1 MRILFFGESAMDQC
15 SLKMERD
22 QVRVE
27 FQGSEAFAVE
37 HLIPVLAKI
46 DWKERVSDAGLS
58 FERNL
63 AIRTT
68 QAIFMRIGHKSGADL
83 FLSAAAKLSL
93 IDGVTQFSRNQL
105 HHEAKSARE
114 IYKRSTHGNNAS
126 AYICSLRDS
135 GRLVL
140 VDDDMFELSDGAR
153 ADLEV
158 RLFDHATDDGSGS
171 SNMSYAA

>member
-1 MRILFFGESAMDQC
+1 MDQC

-46 DWKERVSDAGLS
+46 DWKERVSDAGSS
-58 FERNL
+58 FQRNL

-68 QAIFMRIGHKSGADL
+68 HAICMRIGHKSGADL

-93 IDGVTQFSRNQL
+93 IDGVTRFSRNQL

-126 AYICSLRDS
+126 AYIRSVRDS

-140 VDDDMFELSDGAR
+140 VDDDMFEWSDGAR

-158 RLFDHATDDGSGS
+158 RLFDQAMDDGSGS

>member
-1 MRILFFGESAMDQC
+1 MEQC

-37 HLIPVLAKI
+37 HLIPVLSKI
-46 DWKERVSDAGLS
+46 DWKEKVKDGGQGFDRA
-58 FERNL
+58 L
-63 AIRTT
+63 ANRTT
-68 QAIFMRIGHKSGADL
+68 HAICMRIGHKSGADL

-93 IDGVTQFSRNQL
+93 IDGVTRFSRNQL

-126 AYICSLRDS
+126 AYIRNLRDS

-140 VDDDMFELSDGAR
+140 VDEDMFELSEGAR

-158 RLFDHATDDGSGS
+158 RLFDASVEASTLAP
-171 SNMSYAA
+171 SNQYAA

>member
-1 MRILFFGESAMDQC
+1 MDQC

-46 DWKERVSDAGLS
+46 DWKERVSDAGSS

-68 QAIFMRIGHKSGADL
+68 HAICMRIGHKPGADL

-93 IDGVTQFSRNQL
+93 IDGVTGFSRNQL

-126 AYICSLRDS
+126 AYIRSLRDS

-153 ADLEV
+153 AYLEV
-158 RLFDHATDDGSGS
+158 RLFDQATDDSAGSP
-171 SNMSYAA
+171 NISYAA

>member
-1 MRILFFGESAMDQC
+1 MDQC

-46 DWKERVSDAGLS
+46 DWKERVSDAGSS

-68 QAIFMRIGHKSGADL
+68 HAICMRIGHKSGADL

-93 IDGVTQFSRNQL
+93 IDGVTRFSRNQL

-126 AYICSLRDS
+126 AYIRSLRVS

-158 RLFDHATDDGSGS
+158 RLFDQAMDDGSGS

>member
-1 MRILFFGESAMDQC
+1 
-15 SLKMERD
+15 MERD

-46 DWKERVSDAGLS
+46 DWKERVSDAGSS

-68 QAIFMRIGHKSGADL
+68 HAICMRIGHKSGADL

-93 IDGVTQFSRNQL
+93 IDGVTRFSRNQL

-126 AYICSLRDS
+126 AYIRSLRDS

-158 RLFDHATDDGSGS
+158 RLFDQAMDDGSGS

>member
-1 MRILFFGESAMDQC
+1 MDQC

-46 DWKERVSDAGLS
+46 DWKERVSDAGSS

-68 QAIFMRIGHKSGADL
+68 HAICMRIGHKSGADL

-93 IDGVTQFSRNQL
+93 IDGVTRFSRNQL

-126 AYICSLRDS
+126 AYIRSLRDS

-140 VDDDMFELSDGAR
+140 VDDDMFELSDGAW

-158 RLFDHATDDGSGS
+158 RLFDQATDDSAGSP
-171 SNMSYAA
+171 NMSYAA

>member
-1 MRILFFGESAMDQC
+1 MDQC
-15 SLKMERD
+15 SLNMERD

-27 FQGSEAFAVE
+27 FQGSEAFADE

-46 DWKERVSDAGLS
+46 DWKERVSDAGSS

-68 QAIFMRIGHKSGADL
+68 HAICMLIGHKSGADL
-83 FLSAAAKLSL
+83 FLSAAVKLSL
-93 IDGVTQFSRNQL
+93 IDGVTRFSRNQL

-114 IYKRSTHGNNAS
+114 IYKLSTHGNNES
-126 AYICSLRDS
+126 AYIRSLRDS

-140 VDDDMFELSDGAR
+140 VADDMFELSDGAR

-158 RLFDHATDDGSGS
+158 RLFDQATDDSAAGSP
-171 SNMSYAA
+171 NISYAA

>member
-1 MRILFFGESAMDQC
+1 MDQC

-27 FQGSEAFAVE
+27 FQGSKAFAVE

-46 DWKERVSDAGLS
+46 DWKERVSDAGSS
-58 FERNL
+58 FQRNL

-68 QAIFMRIGHKSGADL
+68 HAICMRIGHKSGADL

-93 IDGVTQFSRNQL
+93 IDGVTRFSRNQL

-126 AYICSLRDS
+126 AFIRSLRDS

-140 VDDDMFELSDGAR
+140 VDDDMFEWSDGAR

-158 RLFDHATDDGSGS
+158 RLFDQAMDDGSGS

>member
-1 MRILFFGESAMDQC
+1 MDQC

-46 DWKERVSDAGLS
+46 DWKERVSDAGSS

-68 QAIFMRIGHKSGADL
+68 HAICMRIGHKSGADL

-93 IDGVTQFSRNQL
+93 IDGVTRFSRNQL

-126 AYICSLRDS
+126 AYIRSLRDS

-158 RLFDHATDDGSGS
+158 RLFDQAMDDGSGS

>member
-1 MRILFFGESAMDQC
+1 MDQC

-37 HLIPVLAKI
+37 HLIPVLAKS
-46 DWKERVSDAGLS
+46 DWKERVSDAGSS

-63 AIRTT
+63 AIRTSH
-68 QAIFMRIGHKSGADL
+68 AICMRIGHKSGAYL

-93 IDGVTQFSRNQL
+93 IDGVTRFSRNQL
-105 HHEAKSARE
+105 NHEAKSARE

-126 AYICSLRDS
+126 AYIRSLRDS

-158 RLFDHATDDGSGS
+158 RLFDQATDDGSGS

>member
-1 MRILFFGESAMDQC
+1 MDQC

-27 FQGSEAFAVE
+27 FRGSEAFAVE

-46 DWKERVSDAGLS
+46 DWKERVSDAGSS

-68 QAIFMRIGHKSGADL
+68 HAICMRIGHKSGADL

-93 IDGVTQFSRNQL
+93 IDGVTRFSRNQL

-126 AYICSLRDS
+126 AYIRSLRDS

-158 RLFDHATDDGSGS
+158 WLFDQATDDGSGS

>member
-1 MRILFFGESAMDQC
+1 
-15 SLKMERD
+15 
-22 QVRVE
+22 
-27 FQGSEAFAVE
+27 
-37 HLIPVLAKI
+37 
-46 DWKERVSDAGLS
+46 
-58 FERNL
+58 
-63 AIRTT
+63 
-68 QAIFMRIGHKSGADL
+68 MRIGHKSGADL
-83 FLSAAAKLSL
+83 FLSPAAKLSL
-93 IDGVTQFSRNQL
+93 IDGVTRFSRNQL

-126 AYICSLRDS
+126 AYIRSLRDS

>member
-1 MRILFFGESAMDQC
+1 MEQC

-46 DWKERVSDAGLS
+46 DWKERVSDAGSS

-63 AIRTT
+63 SIRTT
-68 QAIFMRIGHKSGADL
+68 HAICMRIGHKSGADL

-93 IDGVTQFSRNQL
+93 IDGVTLFSRNQL

-126 AYICSLRDS
+126 AYIRSLRDN

-140 VDDDMFELSDGAR
+140 VDDDMFELSESAR

-158 RLFDHATDDGSGS
+158 RLFDQTAEVGATPST
-171 SNMSYAA
+171 MSYAA

>member
-1 MRILFFGESAMDQC
+1 MDQC
-15 SLKMERD
+15 SLKMKRD
-22 QVRVE
+22 QVRIE
-27 FQGSEAFAVE
+27 FRGSEAFAVE

-46 DWKERVSDAGLS
+46 DWKERVSDAGSS

-68 QAIFMRIGHKSGADL
+68 HAICMRIGHKSGADL

-93 IDGVTQFSRNQL
+93 IDGVTRFSRNQL

-126 AYICSLRDS
+126 AYIRSLRDS

-158 RLFDHATDDGSGS
+158 RLFDQAIDDGSGS

>member
-1 MRILFFGESAMDQC
+1 MDQC

-46 DWKERVSDAGLS
+46 DWKERVSDAGSS

-68 QAIFMRIGHKSGADL
+68 HAICMRIGHKSGADL

-93 IDGVTQFSRNQL
+93 IDGVTRFSRNQL

-126 AYICSLRDS
+126 AYIRSLRDS

-140 VDDDMFELSDGAR
+140 VDNDMFELSDVAR

-158 RLFDHATDDGSGS
+158 RLFDQATDDGSGS

>member
-1 MRILFFGESAMDQC
+1 MDQC

-46 DWKERVSDAGLS
+46 DWKERVSDAGSS

-68 QAIFMRIGHKSGADL
+68 HAICMRIGHKSGADL
-83 FLSAAAKLSL
+83 ACRRRPTLPDRRGDPILAQPASPRSQIGPRDLQAQHARQQRLRLHPQPARQRSA
-93 IDGVTQFSRNQL
+93 
-105 HHEAKSARE
+105 
-114 IYKRSTHGNNAS
+114 
-126 AYICSLRDS
+126 
-135 GRLVL
+135 
-140 VDDDMFELSDGAR
+140 GA
-153 ADLEV
+153 
-158 RLFDHATDDGSGS
+158 GG
-171 SNMSYAA
+171 

>member
-1 MRILFFGESAMDQC
+1 MDQC

-46 DWKERVSDAGLS
+46 EWKERVSDAGSS

-68 QAIFMRIGHKSGADL
+68 HAICMRIRYKSGADL

-93 IDGVTQFSRNQL
+93 IDGVTRFSRNQL

-126 AYICSLRDS
+126 AYIRSLRDS

-158 RLFDHATDDGSGS
+158 RLFDQATDDSAGSP
-171 SNMSYAA
+171 NMSYAA

>member
-1 MRILFFGESAMDQC
+1 M
-15 SLKMERD
+15 
-22 QVRVE
+22 E
-27 FQGSEAFAVE
+27 FQGSEAFAIE

-46 DWKERVSDAGLS
+46 DWKERVNDASSS
-58 FERNL
+58 FERKL

-68 QAIFMRIGHKSGADL
+68 HAICMRIGHKSGADL

-93 IDGVTQFSRNQL
+93 IDGVTRFSRNQL

-126 AYICSLRDS
+126 AYIRSLRDS

-140 VDDDMFELSDGAR
+140 VDDDMFELSDAAR
-153 ADLEV
+153 ADLDI
-158 RLFDHATDDGSGS
+158 RLFDHATDDGAS
-171 SNMSYAA
+171 SPNMSYAA

>member
-1 MRILFFGESAMDQC
+1 MDQC

-46 DWKERVSDAGLS
+46 DWKERVSDAGSS

-68 QAIFMRIGHKSGADL
+68 PAICMRIGHKSGADL

-93 IDGVTQFSRNQL
+93 IDGVTRFSRNQL

-126 AYICSLRDS
+126 AYIRSLRNS

-158 RLFDHATDDGSGS
+158 RLFDQAMDDGSGS

>member
-1 MRILFFGESAMDQC
+1 MDQC

-27 FQGSEAFAVE
+27 FRGSEAFAVE

-46 DWKERVSDAGLS
+46 DWKERVSDAGSS

-68 QAIFMRIGHKSGADL
+68 HAICMRIGHKSGADL

-93 IDGVTQFSRNQL
+93 IDGVTRFSRNQL
-105 HHEAKSARE
+105 HHEAKSALE

-126 AYICSLRDS
+126 AYIRSLRDS
-135 GRLVL
+135 DPL
-140 VDDDMFELSDGAR
+140 
-153 ADLEV
+153 
-158 RLFDHATDDGSGS
+158 
-171 SNMSYAA
+171 

>member
-1 MRILFFGESAMDQC
+1 M
-15 SLKMERD
+15 
-22 QVRVE
+22 
-27 FQGSEAFAVE
+27 
-37 HLIPVLAKI
+37 IPVLAKI
-46 DWKERVSDAGLS
+46 DWKEGVSDAGSS

-68 QAIFMRIGHKSGADL
+68 HAICMRIGHKSGADL

-93 IDGVTQFSRNQL
+93 IDGVTRFSRNQL

-126 AYICSLRDS
+126 AYIRSLRDS
-135 GRLVL
+135 GRLGWSTTTCSSCQMV
-140 VDDDMFELSDGAR
+140 R

-158 RLFDHATDDGSGS
+158 RLFDQVTDDSAG

>member
-1 MRILFFGESAMDQC
+1 MDQC
-15 SLKMERD
+15 SLKMEHD
-22 QVRVE
+22 QVWVE

-46 DWKERVSDAGLS
+46 DWKERVSDIGS
-58 FERNL
+58 SSERNL

-68 QAIFMRIGHKSGADL
+68 HATCMRIGHMSSADL
-83 FLSAAAKLSL
+83 FLSAVAKLSL
-93 IDGVTQFSRNQL
+93 IDGVTRFSRNQL

-126 AYICSLRDS
+126 AHIRSLRDS

-140 VDDDMFELSDGAR
+140 VDDDIFELSDGAS

-158 RLFDHATDDGSGS
+158 RLFDQATDDRSGS

>member
-1 MRILFFGESAMDQC
+1 MDQC

-46 DWKERVSDAGLS
+46 DGTERVSDAGSS

-68 QAIFMRIGHKSGADL
+68 HAICMRIGHKSGADL

-93 IDGVTQFSRNQL
+93 IDGVTRFSRNQL

-126 AYICSLRDS
+126 AYIRSLRDS

-158 RLFDHATDDGSGS
+158 RLFDQAIDDGSGS